1 MTIKKIDD
9 YESIYSVHPLYLLIN
24 HANRYIEENKEIL
37 KKYNEIWE
45 GIKNKVKAIN
55 ANSENDYW
63 KDYVKIKLNSGDDL
77 PLNEPLKFHAMTII
91 IRSVFE

>member
-37 KKYNEIWE
+37 KKYNEIWD
-45 GIKNKVKAIN
+45 GIKSKVKAIN

-63 KDYVKIKLNSGDDL
+63 KDYVKTKLNSDDDL
-77 PLNEPLKFHAMTII
+77 PINNLLKFHAMTII